1 MKGLLSLLLVG
12 AATVWAAS
20 YEPRSLTEDM
30 LQGKE
35 KGPREAVKGEAP
47 GANLD
52 DHFNAPRAHQ
62 RKSDDKWDGKIS
74 GKFVNVPWVEEGQD
88 GLSGIGEYEMRFK
101 TVEPSSLGVDNVTQY
116 SGYLDNNLSGQHL
129 FFWFFESRND
139 PDYDPVILWLN
150 GGPGC
155 SSMTSLFMEMGPARV
170 AKDLTLTRNPH
181 SWNSKASVIFLDQPV
196 NVGFSYGESGVFNT
210 QSASKDVFAFLTLFF
225 KQFPQYAIQDFHIA
239 GESYAGHYI
248 PVYASDILKQ
258 KSDIKLKS
266 VIIGNG
272 MTDPYTQFAS
282 YPSMACGD
290 GGYSAVLDQPTCK
303 FMEAAVPQCQKEI
316 KRCYDKP
323 TDVATCT
330 KGASF
335 CHNALIR
342 PYAQTG
348 RSIYDIRGRCED
360 PENLCYPIL
369 GWIAKYLNQRHVQ
382 EAIGAEVSHFE
393 GCNKQISSQF
403 FAQGDFNQPFHRKI
417 PGILKH
423 INVLVY
429 AGDADYICNWLGVKA
444 WTEALW
450 WLGRPIFR
458 HKRLSVVYNSV
469 NKWPLGRVKYYKGL
483 AFLQVFKAGHRVPY
497 DQPENALDFFN
508 RWLAGEWTP

>member
-1 MKGLLSLLLVG
+1 MKGLLSLLLVE

-47 GANLD
+47 GASLD
-52 DHFNAPRAHQ
+52 DHFNPPRAHQ

-74 GKFVNVPWVEEGQD
+74 GKSVNVLWVEEGQD
-88 GLSGIGEYEMRFK
+88 RLSGIGEYEMRFK

-129 FFWFFESRND
+129 FFWFFESRSD

-181 SWNSKASVIFLDQPV
+181 SWNSKASIIFLDQPV
-196 NVGFSYGESGVFNT
+196 NVGFSYGESGAFNT

-258 KSDIKLKS
+258 KSDIKLNS
-266 VIIGNG
+266 HPIR
-272 MTDPYTQFAS
+272 PWPAE
-282 YPSMACGD
+282 MAGT
-290 GGYSAVLDQPTCK
+290 VLSWISLPANLWRPP
-303 FMEAAVPQCQKEI
+303 F
-316 KRCYDKP
+316 
-323 TDVATCT
+323 
-330 KGASF
+330 
-335 CHNALIR
+335 HNARKKSSAAMTSPQTLLLALRVPASVRTLSSARMPR
-342 PYAQTG
+342 PG

-403 FAQGDFNQPFHRKI
+403 FSQGDYNQPFHRKI